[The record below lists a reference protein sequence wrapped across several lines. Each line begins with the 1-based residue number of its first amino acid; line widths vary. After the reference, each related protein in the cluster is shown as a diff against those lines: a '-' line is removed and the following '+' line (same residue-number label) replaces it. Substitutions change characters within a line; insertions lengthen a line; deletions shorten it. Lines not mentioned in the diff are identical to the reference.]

1 MCYICYHWKYDWL
14 KSSPSCTPY
23 SGDYFTTEKWLLKSQ
38 IGDTLAKRESKVH
51 CTCLDIFQHFFW
63 LILWK
68 HKTLP
73 HNYSSTMVVCLHS
86 SMVQISKK
94 FNMPSDKL
102 VIFPT
107 EFLQPRKKLIFPYR
121 ICKFSYWNKR
131 PSYS

>member
-1 MCYICYHWKYDWL
+1 M
-14 KSSPSCTPY
+14 
-23 SGDYFTTEKWLLKSQ
+23 
-38 IGDTLAKRESKVH
+38 LAKRESKVH

-63 LILWK
+63 LILCK

-102 VIFPT
+102 VILPT

-121 ICKFSYWNKR
+121 IYVNFPTGIKDLPIANRIPIGFEQNS
-131 PSYS
+131 